1 MTGCH
6 GDIPRGLHSKL
17 VADLYQRWR
26 HLVHELAKFGIVG
39 AVNTVLDF
47 GLANLLYLGL
57 GWPSMG
63 AKSAS
68 VAVAAT
74 SSFFMNRHWTFRH
87 RARTGLRRE
96 YTLFFLL
103 NGVGL
108 LIANVCILAVEQG
121 LGKTGPLW
129 FNIAQLA
136 GLALGMVFRFTTYK
150 RWVFVSPERAAAR
163 SLADGSVANADERAG
178 VRFMGLFAEQLV
190 HGRSRHGAGPDQRP
204 SAGPAQ
210 SRRDRPTSALSS
222 VAKALHRGQWT
233 HRPDPRG
240 LPSMGGPAPQRH
252 LLGYV
257 LQRLLSREE
266 RIRAAETDRRGA
278 S

>member
-1 MTGCH
+1 MA
-6 GDIPRGLHSKL
+6 GLYK
-17 VADLYQRWR
+17 RWR

-57 GWPSMG
+57 GWPSLG

-74 SSFFMNRHWTFRH
+74 SSYFMNRHWTFRH

-108 LIANVCILAVEQG
+108 LISDACILIVERG
-121 LGKTGPLW
+121 FDKTGALW
-129 FNIAQLA
+129 FNVAQLA

-163 SLADGSVANADERAG
+163 AVAEGSVAEVDDDQPQSAPSRTKIQPVER
-178 VRFMGLFAEQLV
+178 
-190 HGRSRHGAGPDQRP
+190 
-204 SAGPAQ
+204 
-210 SRRDRPTSALSS
+210 
-222 VAKALHRGQWT
+222 
-233 HRPDPRG
+233 
-240 LPSMGGPAPQRH
+240 
-252 LLGYV
+252 
-257 LQRLLSREE
+257 
-266 RIRAAETDRRGA
+266 
-278 S
+278 

>member
-1 MTGCH
+1 MPASRIGSTLLNV
-6 GDIPRGLHSKL
+6 ISGL
-17 VADLYQRWR
+17 YERWR

-39 AVNTVLDF
+39 AINTVLDF

-57 GWPSMG
+57 AWPAMG
-63 AKSAS
+63 AKSTS

-108 LIANVCILAVEQG
+108 LIANACILVVEQG

-129 FNIAQLA
+129 FNIAQVA

-150 RWVFVSPERAAAR
+150 RFVFLSPERAAAR
-163 SLADGSVANADERAG
+163 SVAEGSVAEID
-178 VRFMGLFAEQLV
+178 
-190 HGRSRHGAGPDQRP
+190 D
-204 SAGPAQ
+204 GPAQ
-210 SRRDRPTSALSS
+210 PAGSRTGVSS
-222 VAKALHRGQWT
+222 
-233 HRPDPRG
+233 
-240 LPSMGGPAPQRH
+240 
-252 LLGYV
+252 
-257 LQRLLSREE
+257 
-266 RIRAAETDRRGA
+266 
-278 S
+278 